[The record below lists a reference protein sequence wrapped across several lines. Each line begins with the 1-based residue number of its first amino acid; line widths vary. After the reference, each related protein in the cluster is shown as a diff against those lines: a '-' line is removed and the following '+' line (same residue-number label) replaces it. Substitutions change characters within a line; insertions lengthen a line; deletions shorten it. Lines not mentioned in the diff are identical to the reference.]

1 MCALQKCHYKT
12 IDKLEENYVTFLA
25 NEILLVKVSTGF

>member
-12 IDKLEENYVTFLA
+12 TDKLEENYVFFMA
-25 NEILLVKVSTGF
+25 NEIPFVKFP

>member
-12 IDKLEENYVTFLA
+12 TDKFKENYVYFLA
-25 NEILLVKVSTGF
+25 NEIPLVKFP

>member
-1 MCALQKCHYKT
+1 MCALHKYHYKT
-12 IDKLEENYVTFLA
+12 TNKLEENYVTFLA